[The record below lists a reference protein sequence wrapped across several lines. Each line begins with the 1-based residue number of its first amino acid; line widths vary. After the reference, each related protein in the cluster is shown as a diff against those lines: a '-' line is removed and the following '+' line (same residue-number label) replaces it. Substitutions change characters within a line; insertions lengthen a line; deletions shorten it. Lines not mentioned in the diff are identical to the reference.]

1 MQDKK
6 IIVFDGVCILCNSF
20 VQFILKKDK
29 RKQFYFTTA
38 QSDFVKEQLKTNPM
52 KANAM
57 DSVLYVKNGKVF
69 TESTAALNIFS
80 DLGGIWKLLSIFKLI
95 PPFIRN
101 AVYQFIAKRR
111 YRVFGKLDTCMMPPS
126 EWKSRFLS

>member
-38 QSDFVKEQLKTNPM
+38 QSDFVKEQLKPNPM

-57 DSVLYVKNGKVF
+57 ASVLYVKNGKVF

-80 DLGGIWKLLSIFKLI
+80 DLGGMWKLLSIFKLI

-101 AVYQFIAKRR
+101 AVYRFIAKRR

-126 EWKSRFLS
+126 EWKSRFLP

>member
-80 DLGGIWKLLSIFKLI
+80 DLGGMWKLLSIFKLI

-101 AVYQFIAKRR
+101 AVYRFIAKGR
-111 YRVFGKLDTCMMPPS
+111 YHVFGKLDTCMMPPS
-126 EWKSRFLS
+126 EWKSRFIS

>member
-80 DLGGIWKLLSIFKLI
+80 DLGGMWKLLSIFKLI

-101 AVYQFIAKRR
+101 AVYRFIAKRR

>member
-20 VQFILKKDK
+20 VQFILRKDK

-38 QSDFVKEQLKTNPM
+38 QSDFVKEQLKTSPM

-57 DSVLYVKNGKVF
+57 ESVLYVKNGKVL

-80 DLGGIWKLLSIFKLI
+80 DLGGMWKLLSIFKLI

-101 AVYQFIAKRR
+101 AVYRFLAKRR
-111 YRVFGKLDTCMMPPS
+111 YRVFGRLDTCMMPPS

>member
-52 KANAM
+52 KANAL
-57 DSVLYVKNGKVF
+57 DSVLYVKNGKVHS
-69 TESTAALNIFS
+69 ESTAALNIFS

-101 AVYQFIAKRR
+101 AVYRFIAKRR

>member
-38 QSDFVKEQLKTNPM
+38 QSDFVKEQLKTSTM
-52 KANAM
+52 KANAL
-57 DSVLYVKNGKVF
+57 DSVLYVKNGKVL

-80 DLGGIWKLLSIFKLI
+80 DLGGMWKLLSIFKLI

-101 AVYQFIAKRR
+101 AVYRFIAKRR

>member
-80 DLGGIWKLLSIFKLI
+80 DLGGLWKLLSIFKLI

-101 AVYQFIAKRR
+101 AVYRFIAKRR

>member
-101 AVYQFIAKRR
+101 AVYRFIAKRR

>member
-80 DLGGIWKLLSIFKLI
+80 DLGGMWKLLSIFKLI

-101 AVYQFIAKRR
+101 AVYRLIAKRR

-126 EWKSRFLS
+126 EWKSRFLY

>member
-38 QSDFVKEQLKTNPM
+38 QSDFVKEQLKPNPM
-52 KANAM
+52 NANAM

-80 DLGGIWKLLSIFKLI
+80 DLGGMWKLLSIFKLI

-101 AVYQFIAKRR
+101 AVYRFIAKSR
-111 YRVFGKLDTCMMPPS
+111 YRVFGMLDTCMMPPS

>member
-29 RKQFYFTTA
+29 RKQFYFATA

-52 KANAM
+52 KANAL
-57 DSVLYVKNGKVF
+57 DSVLYVKNGKVL

-80 DLGGIWKLLSIFKLI
+80 DLGGMWKLLSIFKLI

-101 AVYQFIAKRR
+101 AVYRFIAKRR

-126 EWKSRFLS
+126 EWKSRFIS

>member
-20 VQFILKKDK
+20 VQFILKRDK

-101 AVYQFIAKRR
+101 AVYRFIAKRR

>member
-69 TESTAALNIFS
+69 AESTAALNIFS
-80 DLGGIWKLLSIFKLI
+80 DLGGLWKLLSIFKLI

-101 AVYQFIAKRR
+101 AVYRFIAKRR

>member
-20 VQFILKKDK
+20 VQFILKRDK

-101 AVYQFIAKRR
+101 AVYRFIAKRR

-126 EWKSRFLS
+126 EWKSRFIS

>member
-80 DLGGIWKLLSIFKLI
+80 DLGGMWKLLSIFKLI

-101 AVYQFIAKRR
+101 AVYRFIAKRR

-126 EWKSRFLS
+126 EWKSRFLY